1 MMPITLDDVDW
12 AAAAA
17 GLAACGPARRRP
29 PPYPRHYTAAVARP
43 AGAWFAL
50 RRVRVEVLEA
60 PQGVVVDVREAIGP
74 GEFRLDGGEL
84 VIEPRDP
91 GRDARR
97 VVIVRPA
104 LAAAGIVVEAGPV
117 YMYSDL
123 RLVGTD
129 VFLEEL

>member
-1 MMPITLDDVDW
+1 
-12 AAAAA
+12 
-17 GLAACGPARRRP
+17 
-29 PPYPRHYTAAVARP
+29 
-43 AGAWFAL
+43 
-50 RRVRVEVLEA
+50 VLEA

-104 LAAAGIVVEAGPV
+104 LAAAGIVVGAGPV